1 MDELTPPPTG
11 PTGND
16 PTGKADATPEAAS
29 SRRPKIRFLS
39 MFSEIAP
46 LAAFF
51 LVNQAYGL
59 YAAALAAIGASGVL
73 VVVTWAMEKRL
84 ARFAIFATSIA
95 ALLTLAAILAEEKT
109 YIKIQPSLFSGAF
122 AAVLLIGRLRGKA
135 MMKIFF
141 QAQFDLPDHVWKSL
155 SLRWGLFFL
164 AATLANELA
173 WRALSDDDW
182 VSFRV
187 LIMAPA
193 TGIFMAAQL
202 PITLRGQKEMAAL
215 MRAAPGS
222 SSTPSSSP
230 PSA

>member
-1 MDELTPPPTG
+1 MEDTIPSAPP
-11 PTGND
+11 
-16 PTGKADATPEAAS
+16 
-29 SRRPKIRFLS
+29 RPKSRFMS

-51 LVNQAYGL
+51 LVNQAFGL
-59 YAAALAAIGASGVL
+59 YAAAVAAITASALL
-73 VVVTWAMEKRL
+73 VAVTWALEKRL
-84 ARFAIFATSIA
+84 ARFAVFATSIA

-135 MMKIFF
+135 MMKVFF
-141 QAQFDLPDHVWKSL
+141 VAQFDLPDAVWKSL

-164 AATLANELA
+164 AATLANEVA

-182 VSFRV
+182 VTFRV

-193 TGIFMAAQL
+193 TGFFMLAQL
-202 PITLRGQKEMAAL
+202 PITLRGQRDMKQIMAAQQ
-215 MRAAPGS
+215 AVEQAGNKID
-222 SSTPSSSP
+222 
-230 PSA
+230 

>member
-1 MDELTPPPTG
+1 MVNT
-11 PTGND
+11 
-16 PTGKADATPEAAS
+16 APEAPL
-29 SRRPKIRFLS
+29 RPKIRFIS

-59 YAAALAAIGASGVL
+59 YAAAVAAIAASSLL
-73 VVVTWAMEKRL
+73 VAATWALEKRL

-95 ALLTLAAILAEEKT
+95 ALLTLAAIMAEEKT

-122 AAVLLIGRLRGKA
+122 AAVLLIGRLRGRA
-135 MMKIFF
+135 MMKVFF
-141 QAQFDLPDHVWKSL
+141 QAQFDLPEKVWNSL

-164 AATLANELA
+164 AATIANEIA

-193 TGIFMAAQL
+193 TGLFMMAQL
-202 PITLRGQKEMAAL
+202 PITLRGQREMKQIMAA
-215 MRAAPGS
+215 ANKPGD
-222 SSTPSSSP
+222 
-230 PSA
+230 

>member
-1 MDELTPPPTG
+1 MEPTASQSDGKDPP
-11 PTGND
+11 
-16 PTGKADATPEAAS
+16 
-29 SRRPKIRFLS
+29 RPKIRLLS

-51 LVNQAYGL
+51 LVNQAFGL
-59 YAAALAAIGASGVL
+59 YAAAVAAIVASAIL
-73 VVVTWAMEKRL
+73 VAVTWALEKRL

-95 ALLTLAAILAEEKT
+95 TLLTLAAILAEEKT

-122 AAVLLIGRLRGKA
+122 AAVLLIGRLPGKA
-135 MMKIFF
+135 MMKVFF
-141 QAQFDLPDHVWKSL
+141 RAQFDLPDAVWKSL

-164 AATLANELA
+164 AATVANEVA

-193 TGIFMAAQL
+193 TGAFMLAQL
-202 PITLRGQKEMAAL
+202 PITLRGQREMRRQMAAINKNNK
-215 MRAAPGS
+215 
-222 SSTPSSSP
+222 
-230 PSA
+230 

>member
-1 MDELTPPPTG
+1 MVNT
-11 PTGND
+11 
-16 PTGKADATPEAAS
+16 APEAPL
-29 SRRPKIRFLS
+29 RPKIRFIS

-59 YAAALAAIGASGVL
+59 YAAAVAAIAASSLL
-73 VVVTWAMEKRL
+73 VAATWALEKRL

-95 ALLTLAAILAEEKT
+95 ALLTLAAIMAEEKT

-122 AAVLLIGRLRGKA
+122 AAVLLIGRLRGRA
-135 MMKIFF
+135 MMKVFF
-141 QAQFDLPDHVWKSL
+141 QAQFDLPEKVWNSL
-155 SLRWGLFFL
+155 SLRWSLFFL
-164 AATLANELA
+164 AATIANEIA

-193 TGIFMAAQL
+193 TGLFMLAQL
-202 PITLRGQKEMAAL
+202 PITLRGQREMKQIMAA
-215 MRAAPGS
+215 ADKPGD
-222 SSTPSSSP
+222 
-230 PSA
+230 

>member
-1 MDELTPPPTG
+1 MEPTALQSD
-11 PTGND
+11 GND
-16 PTGKADATPEAAS
+16 PP
-29 SRRPKIRFLS
+29 RPKIRLLS

-51 LVNQAYGL
+51 LVNQAFGL
-59 YAAALAAIGASGVL
+59 YAAAVAAIVASAIL
-73 VVVTWAMEKRL
+73 VAVTWALEKRL

-135 MMKIFF
+135 MMKVFF
-141 QAQFDLPDHVWKSL
+141 RAQFDLPDAVWRSL

-164 AATLANELA
+164 AATVANEVA

-193 TGIFMAAQL
+193 TGAFMLAQL
-202 PITLRGQKEMAAL
+202 PITLRGQREMRRQMAAINNDNK
-215 MRAAPGS
+215 
-222 SSTPSSSP
+222 
-230 PSA
+230 

>member
-1 MDELTPPPTG
+1 MEPTVSQSD
-11 PTGND
+11 GND
-16 PTGKADATPEAAS
+16 PP
-29 SRRPKIRFLS
+29 RPKIRLLS

-51 LVNQAYGL
+51 LVNQAFGL
-59 YAAALAAIGASGVL
+59 YAAAVAAIVASAIL
-73 VVVTWAMEKRL
+73 VAVTWALEKRL

-95 ALLTLAAILAEEKT
+95 TLLTLAAILAEEKT

-122 AAVLLIGRLRGKA
+122 AAVLLIGRLRDKA
-135 MMKIFF
+135 MMKVFF
-141 QAQFDLPDHVWKSL
+141 RAQFDLPDAVWKSL

-164 AATLANELA
+164 AATVANEVA

-193 TGIFMAAQL
+193 TGAFMLAQL
-202 PITLRGQKEMAAL
+202 PITLRGQREMRRQMAAINNDNK
-215 MRAAPGS
+215 
-222 SSTPSSSP
+222 
-230 PSA
+230 

>member
-1 MDELTPPPTG
+1 MRIKRMGSKTTSIPT
-11 PTGND
+11 
-16 PTGKADATPEAAS
+16 
-29 SRRPKIRFLS
+29 RPKIRFMS

-51 LVNQAYGL
+51 LVHQAYGL
-59 YAAALAAIGASGVL
+59 YAAAVAAIAASSLL
-73 VVVTWAMEKRL
+73 VAATWAFEKRL

-95 ALLTLAAILAEEKT
+95 ALLTLAAIMAEEKT

-122 AAVLLIGRLRGKA
+122 AAVLLIGRLRGRA
-135 MMKIFF
+135 MMKVFF
-141 QAQFDLPDHVWKSL
+141 QAQFDLPEKVWNSL

-164 AATLANELA
+164 AATLANEIA

-193 TGIFMAAQL
+193 TGLFMMAQL
-202 PITLRGQKEMAAL
+202 PITLRGQREMKQIMAA
-215 MRAAPGS
+215 ADKPGD
-222 SSTPSSSP
+222 
-230 PSA
+230 